1 MDLDFTLNTSEKRAT
16 FVRQNIQF
24 LDTYKPELLAN
35 YILWGDKTQ
44 KDIILPS
51 KWNDTTHTQSL
62 DALLE
67 QPTFNEATLK
77 PLTHTPYTFK
87 RETFS
92 RSKARAQAPPH
103 IKAELET
110 LWRQIDTI
118 DYTLYAY
125 EHKPVRPELD
135 ERLNDHQKSDAIS
148 FAATLTPY
156 KYLRLKRQLV
166 DLRSTQ
172 YTLRDSYAPTLMP
185 VAATYA
191 FSDSITLKVKPF
203 AYMTPDNL
211 EFLWDLDTYPS
222 PDNIPAE
229 KLKSLMAYTWQTDT
243 SESELAFDFTD
254 PAHLAAAYKSED
266 LPDELLK
273 RLNLYE
279 RLANLT
285 PPLRAILDYRKQG
298 ISTLSITH
306 LVNQEFNKTYNSN
319 YVSTLF
325 HQKILGSIAEAALIH
340 RKCVE
345 NLPFEEEWIRCK
357 DCGRLLLKDPYFF
370 MRNGRNSSG
379 YSIRCKECAKK
390 RRTKQ

>member
-1 MDLDFTLNTSEKRAT
+1 MDLDFNLNSSEARSR
-16 FVRQNIQF
+16 FVNDNIEY
-24 LDTYKPELLAN
+24 LKGLKPELLAN

-51 KWNDTTHTQSL
+51 KWNDAAHTQSL

-67 QPTFNEATLK
+67 QPTFNESTLK

-92 RSKARAQAPPH
+92 RSKARTQAPPH
-103 IKAELET
+103 ILHELET
-110 LWRQIDTI
+110 LWKQIDEI
-118 DYTLYAY
+118 DYAIYIY
-125 EHKPVRPELD
+125 EGKPVRPELSK
-135 ERLNDHQKSDAIS
+135 RLSEPQKSSIEA
-148 FAATLTPY
+148 FAHTLTPY

-185 VAATYA
+185 APATYTEP
-191 FSDSITLKVKPF
+191 DSFTFKCKPFEYLTPKKLDFIWDLKVF
-203 AYMTPDNL
+203 
-211 EFLWDLDTYPS
+211 PS
-222 PDNIPAE
+222 PDNIPSN
-229 KLKSLMAYTWQTDT
+229 LIPDLMRYTWSTPTDEV
-243 SESELAFDFTD
+243 SFDFTN
-254 PAHLAAAYKSED
+254 PAHLAAAYKFEV
-266 LPDELLK
+266 PDEIHR

-279 RLANLT
+279 ELSDLK
-285 PPLRAILDYRKQG
+285 PELKAILEYRKQNL
-298 ISTLSITH
+298 STLSITH
-306 LVNQEFNKTYNSN
+306 LVNTEFHKSYNSN

-325 HQKILGSIAEAALIH
+325 HQKIIGTIAETALIH

-379 YSIRCKECAKK
+379 YSIRCKKCAKEK
-390 RRTKQ
+390 RTK